1 MTKFYGNIFAI
12 LTTINQKKEPPRRM
26 ARFTSLYFTLLY
38 FTELY

>member
-12 LTTINQKKEPPRRM
+12 LTTINKKEPPRRM